1 MDELDEALDAEV
13 GERLN
18 AVFANAKHLNGA
30 VLDLHFV
37 GDVS

>member
-1 MDELDEALDAEV
+1 
-13 GERLN
+13 LN
-18 AVFANAKHLNGA
+18 AVFANAKHPNGA